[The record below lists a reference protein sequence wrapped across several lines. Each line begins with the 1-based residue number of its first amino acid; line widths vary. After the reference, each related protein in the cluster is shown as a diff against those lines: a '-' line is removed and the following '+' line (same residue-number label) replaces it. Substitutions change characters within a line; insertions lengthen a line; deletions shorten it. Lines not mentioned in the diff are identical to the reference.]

1 MDSHSTCPYK
11 RQEVEETLRTIQEQF
26 KNFQALLEQNNQVL
40 KVISD
45 MEEKSHGEYLFDLNY
60 IRLSLEKVRRG
71 IGEIIEQ
78 MIMLGGQRY
87 EPMRSSFAAI
97 DAEISQL
104 LPGNRTLEETP
115 YILWFEQLGREH
127 ALCVGSKN
135 AQLGELR
142 SQLGLDV
149 PRGFAITAWA
159 YKQFLATEN
168 LQERI
173 HGRINQLDIRRHSAL
188 VEVSDAIRQMVVSC
202 PVPEEL
208 SEAILSSYDELA
220 ARGGTDRVAVR
231 SSGIGEDSLF
241 SFAGQYATFLNV
253 GRDRIVDCYRK
264 VVASK
269 FTPQAIYY
277 FLSHSL
283 VEADLEMSV
292 GCVEMVDPV
301 ASGVIYTRNPVTP
314 DEDSLLIH
322 SVLGLGESLVD
333 GTLIPDMF
341 KMSRSGGALLESSVA
356 QKRARLAMDEG
367 GGTVKRTVSEAAG
380 DEPSLTPEALGR
392 LVEIGLSVEAHY
404 GCPQDIEWALDGHD
418 RIYILQTRPLH
429 VMNYVTELP
438 LPDRAAYDIL
448 LEGGTTACP
457 GAGAGP
463 VFKVMSSRD
472 LSGLPDGI
480 VLVAPTPFPGLITAM
495 GKAKAIITEMGGVAS
510 HMATLAR
517 EFRIPTLVGLRDASS
532 LPEGLIVTVDATR
545 GLIANGHQQDLVAA
559 HRAAGIHLFEDT
571 PLFKGFR
578 KILAMVAPLNL
589 LHTTDPDFTLD
600 SCRTLHDITRFAH
613 QMAME
618 EMFCVASSLENT
630 EKIGLQL
637 RSEIPLPVNILFL
650 DRSMDDFDFKRGLD
664 QSEID
669 SVPMKAFW
677 SGMREQG
684 WPRGPD
690 MGEEGGLPSAL
701 ATTAATRMD
710 DSFAVKSY
718 AILSK
723 TYMMLCLH
731 LGYHFT
737 TVEALCT
744 EETSKNFIRFQH
756 KDGGASMERRIR
768 RIRLVESLLTH
779 LGFESTSR
787 ADFLDASLAYA
798 DADSIMEKLRLM
810 GRISLMTKQLD
821 MALSN
826 DAITRWYTKDFLRTL
841 GLEGRR

>member
-1 MDSHSTCPYK
+1 MAPHNSCPYK

-40 KVISD
+40 QVISD

-60 IRLSLEKVRRG
+60 IRLSLDKVRKG
-71 IGEIIEQ
+71 IREIIEQ
-78 MIMLGGQRY
+78 MIMLGGSRY
-87 EPMRSSFAAI
+87 DSMRSCFAGI

-104 LPGNRTLEETP
+104 LPGSRTVEETP

-149 PRGFAITAWA
+149 PHGFAITAWA

-173 HGRINQLDIRRHSAL
+173 HRRINQLDIRRHAAL
-188 VEVSDAIRQMVVSC
+188 VEVSDAIRAMVESC

-208 SEAILSSYDELA
+208 SEVILASYDELA
-220 ARGGTDRVAVR
+220 AKAGTDRVAVR

-253 GRDRIVDCYRK
+253 GRDQIMDCYRK

-283 VEADLEMSV
+283 AEADLEMSV

-301 ASGVIYTRNPVTP
+301 ASGVIYTRNPVAP
-314 DEDSLLIH
+314 EEDSLLIH

-341 KMSRSGGALLESSVA
+341 KMSRSEAVLLESSVA
-356 QKRARLAMDEG
+356 QKSARLAMNAEG
-367 GGTVKRTVSEAAG
+367 GTIQQRVRKEDRG
-380 DEPSLTPEALGR
+380 EPSLSPEALGR
-392 LVEIGLSVEAHY
+392 LVEIGLNVEAHY
-404 GCPQDIEWALDGHD
+404 ACPQDIEWAIDEEQ

-429 VMNYVTELP
+429 VMNYETNVP
-438 LPDRAAYDIL
+438 LPDRASYEIL

-495 GKAKAIITEMGGVAS
+495 GKAKAIVTEMGGVAS

-517 EFRIPTLVGLRDASS
+517 EFRIPTLVGLPEASS
-532 LPEGLIVTVDATR
+532 LPEGLLVTVDATR
-545 GLIANGHQQDLVAA
+545 GLIANGHQQDLVEA

-578 KILAMVAPLNL
+578 KILRLVSPLNL
-589 LHTTDPDFTLD
+589 LHPTDPDFTLEN
-600 SCRTLHDITRFAH
+600 CRTLHDITRFAH

-618 EMFCVASSLENT
+618 EMFCVASSLEDT

-637 RSEIPLPVNILFL
+637 KSEIPLSVNILFL
-650 DRSMDDFDFKRGLD
+650 DRSMDDYDFKRGLD

-677 SGMREQG
+677 SGMLEQG

-690 MGEEGGLPSAL
+690 MGGDMGLPSAL
-701 ATTAATRMD
+701 ATTAPTREA
-710 DSFAVKSY
+710 DSFSVKSY

-756 KDGGASMERRIR
+756 KDGGASLGRRIR

-779 LGFESTSR
+779 LGFESTSH

-798 DADSIMEKLRLM
+798 DAASIVEKLRLM

-826 DAITRWYTKDFLRTL
+826 DAITRWYTKDYLKQL